1 VTLKKIAIVLVFV
14 VAIILLLSMIPAEE
28 NKIQAEPSAFEIKEI
43 GKAGDDL
50 YVVYSSSGNGKITEL
65 LLAKNASKTIY
76 VLEQNGIEN
85 ERFHELAEK
94 IKDLEKYGFKVQI
107 VGPAA
112 SVMEGIYVVP
122 TGAMPAYIIDT
133 IRYAEN
139 LTTIYIGETDLIIR
153 ATTKQE
159 DWYSQLSEDAKNRLI
174 IEKTTVDK
182 MSNEQMN
189 EFVRKLLENSWFVNM
204 KKEVNVSANGKTGTV
219 ITDGTCCLYSRIIYE
234 FGEVTGIRDFELT
247 EDNTEKITMHGNVF
261 PWESATIEFSLNK
274 TNGTAFIIAEKD
286 GAQVKIEKLERISE
300 ESYFRKN
307 LQFKSPGDYIIK
319 ITDNEKTVA
328 TGIVH
333 VKNLDI
339 KLKDVR
345 DVFYDF
351 SVSIDGIPL
360 KEGAVLA
367 SLKNSTSAPIEY
379 IVKDGDLTIKAKL
392 QKNQGTFVFETLG
405 GQVEVP
411 VSIKREN
418 IFDVYIKYG
427 PIGIALIILI
437 FLFARFNKKQTYVI
451 KISDVA
457 PEIRKEVKVTATVVR
472 EIFNSVRK
480 DMRIDGP
487 IKANEFAVGL
497 KKYVTDGA
505 DVTEGNVEE
514 ILKRVEKL
522 GLVLNWK
529 GYYQLTEDGNVSK
542 NVMLRMIRETLIEK
556 GVDFKA
562 KGEKFSTREFE
573 IGFFGDRFRGK
584 GIIVF
589 PDSDELKK
597 TIIGLTEKE
606 RSKLFLKEFNGMLN
620 LITIDK
626 LGDAL

>member
-1 VTLKKIAIVLVFV
+1 MTLKKIAIVLVFV

-189 EFVRKLLENSWFVNM
+189 EFARKLLENSWFVNM